1 MPRRSYGKRKRY
13 AKKKSYRKKKRGTA
27 RVRSGRLSKGG
38 MFTRTLQIATQRQKN
53 IRIKFVSNQ
62 QYQVCCQSTG
72 TNTYSE
78 TTFLAMRC
86 NSIHAIM
93 YRNGSQNIGGSSPSR
108 SWGPVG
114 SGYGPGTAT
123 IDAEG
128 VDLWKGKYNHFTV
141 LGAKLTATF
150 NTTNVQDMGVDTT
163 DTQRQGPVCCFIHKA
178 TAPDSIGVT
187 TTAGDLLE
195 KPYLVKQIL
204 MPSDTNTG
212 CTLSMGY
219 SARAFEGIKGSV
231 VGHDQLRGGLLDSG
245 LTHPTERSYYSIGIC
260 DARGESRP
268 HNAGKE
274 RLPIM
279 MINIH
284 IEYVVALTEPSDVQ
298 IAGIPVAP
306 MVVMT
311 GGGPAGAR
319 PMSM

>member
-86 NSIHAIM
+86 NM

-114 SGYGPGTAT
+114 SGYGPGTASL
-123 IDAEG
+123 DAEG

-150 NTTNVQDMGVDTT
+150 NTTNVQDMGTDTT
-163 DTQRQGPVCCFIHKA
+163 DTQRQGAASSTRPPPRTQLESPPPQGTYLRSHIWSNRSSCLR
-178 TAPDSIGVT
+178 TPTRDAPCPWGT
-187 TTAGDLLE
+187 LLGH
-195 KPYLVKQIL
+195 LRASRDQS
-204 MPSDTNTG
+204 SDTIS
-212 CTLSMGY
+212 CEEDY
-219 SARAFEGIKGSV
+219 STA
-231 VGHDQLRGGLLDSG
+231 D
-245 LTHPTERSYYSIGIC
+245 
-260 DARGESRP
+260 
-268 HNAGKE
+268 
-274 RLPIM
+274 
-279 MINIH
+279 
-284 IEYVVALTEPSDVQ
+284 
-298 IAGIPVAP
+298 
-306 MVVMT
+306 
-311 GGGPAGAR
+311 
-319 PMSM
+319 